1 MKRDK
6 HLDELEARRN
16 KTLPPGSR
24 HHQYWCAIFKD
35 GRCDCDDDPPPA
47 PRRRRG
53 PSSGGAKPPARALED
68 A

>member
-24 HHQYWCAIFKD
+24 HHQYWCAIFKG
-35 GRCDCDDDPPPA
+35 GRCDCDDDPPRA